1 MRTNENNQTER
12 YPEKKSL
19 YEPIRFRDAT
29 VSDLKQIRDI
39 MSYYIENTTTNWSEH
54 VLSVKQLRIWLHRHD
69 MKNWPV
75 QVAVDQSGQILG
87 YSSLS
92 DFRNIDGYR
101 YCAENSVY
109 VKAGYQGYGIG
120 DQLMHRIIEQARK
133 TNIRSIIA
141 MIDSSNQASVNF
153 HKKFGFHVSGELK
166 NIGYKHH
173 RWLSVTMMQCDLFPV
188 RTEF

>member
-1 MRTNENNQTER
+1 MQMTENNQKNHNQ
-12 YPEKKSL
+12 EKNSL
-19 YEPIRFRDAT
+19 YGAVHYRDANG
-29 VSDLKQIRDI
+29 SDLKQIREI
-39 MSYYIENTTTNWSEH
+39 MSYYIENTTTNWSEQ
-54 VLSVKQLRIWLHRHD
+54 VLSVKQLRIWLHRHE
-69 MKNWPV
+69 MKNWPI

-92 DFRNIDGYR
+92 DFRNIDGYK

-120 DQLMHRIIEQARK
+120 DQLMQKIFEQARK

-141 MIDSSNQASVNF
+141 MIDSSNNASINF
-153 HKKFGFHVSGELK
+153 HRKFGFYVAGELK
-166 NIGYKHH
+166 DIGYKHN

-188 RTEF
+188 N